1 MHNVIHIPL
10 YSSDVPTVD
19 MKCPSTS
26 RCWYCKGFCENCLC
40 DSSFGPG
47 LCTTSVS
54 GIPLAFCSKEC
65 ADLFIG
71 ERKPLKLEIKLFWQ
85 SKVDSQKEIDLLQI
99 VGNGLLQEDEG
110 VKVFCIIKLGSYSK
124 EYPSGRYIVLC
135 QFRSLFSQ
143 RIHQVFLNSEGI
155 PDGNLPHASS
165 KTEAFTEPEMVTK
178 IVRSSLESVHDTI
191 QQQCRTQVPF
201 DLEMLTMFQTQLF
214 GKDSSV
220 DSLKVKYWLY

>member
-1 MHNVIHIPL
+1 M
-10 YSSDVPTVD
+10 D

-26 RCWYCKGFCENCLC
+26 RCWYCKGLCENCLC

-47 LCTTSVS
+47 LGTISVS

-65 ADLFIG
+65 ADFFIS
-71 ERKPLKLEIKLFWQ
+71 EKKPLKLDIELYRQ
-85 SKVDSQKEIDLLQI
+85 LKVDSKKEIDLLQI
-99 VGNGLLQEDEG
+99 VGNGILQEDEG
-110 VKVFCIIKLGSYSK
+110 VKVFCIIKHGSYSK

-143 RIHQVFLNSEGI
+143 RIHEVFVNSEGI

-165 KTEAFTEPEMVTK
+165 ETETFTEPEMVTK
-178 IVRSSLESVHDTI
+178 IIRSSLECVHDTI

-201 DLEMLTMFQTQLF
+201 DLEILTTFETQLF

-220 DSLKVKYWLY
+220 DSLKVKYFHNILSVHA